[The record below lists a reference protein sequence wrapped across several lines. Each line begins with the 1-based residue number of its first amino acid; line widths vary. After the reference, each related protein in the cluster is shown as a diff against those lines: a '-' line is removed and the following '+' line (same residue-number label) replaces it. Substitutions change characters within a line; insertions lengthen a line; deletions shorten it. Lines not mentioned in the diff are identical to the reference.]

1 MPGPFPGITLRVP
14 SSHIDMFGHCNHA
27 RYLEYMEWARFAW
40 AAHAEDPIPEMVKN
54 GRGPAILRAD
64 LRYRRECL
72 YDDELHV
79 SVVPISARR
88 DIGRLRQVITR
99 TRDGGQSFETLRAG
113 LPQQHCYDLIYRHG
127 LAVGT
132 DGRSLLM
139 GSTTGSLWA
148 SGDAG
153 DSWHTV
159 STHLPPVYALRFG

>member
-79 SVVPISARR
+79 SVVPLSARR
-88 DIGRLRQVITR
+88 DIGKLRQVITR
-99 TRDGGQSFETLRAG
+99 TRDGEVVCEGELTFVMIDLVARKATKLPAGFLAG
-113 LPQQHCYDLIYRHG
+113 LARG
-127 LAVGT
+127 
-132 DGRSLLM
+132 DG
-139 GSTTGSLWA
+139 
-148 SGDAG
+148 
-153 DSWHTV
+153 
-159 STHLPPVYALRFG
+159 